1 MNKTVRWICIILA
14 AVIALYFMPFVTVEG
29 SDGEG
34 RTWRIPFASWF
45 VSDDGSSLTFASIRS
60 AYAAGKDSANA
71 MHSYEEVTCRG
82 KTYYYDADN
91 DVSFSGYDTSSGI
104 PSSVQYHYVTG
115 NACQGWTDDDEVAWA
130 IGDISEADL
139 SISAEDAEEK
149 GWFVIQDGIALN
161 EAAYNDFSR
170 MAKQGVCSILR
181 TLVIDGDER
190 KLIDVQLLENPVKVE
205 QKNSEGESV
214 EAEAF
219 FKAVTRTADGAE
231 TNYYT
236 NFSDTKSDGTY
247 PVQVKGSIGSFDNLE
262 ETVLFEYS
270 LQ

>member
-14 AVIALYFMPFVTVEG
+14 AVIALYFMPFVTVES

-60 AYAAGKDSANA
+60 AYAVGKDSANA
-71 MHSYEEVTCRG
+71 MHSYAEVTCRG
-82 KTYYYDADN
+82 NTYYYDADN

-139 SISAEDAEEK
+139 SISAADAEEK

-161 EAAYNDFSR
+161 EPTYNDFSR
-170 MAKQGVCSILR
+170 MAKQGVYSILR

-190 KLIDVQLLENPVKVE
+190 KLVDVQLLENPVTVE

-219 FKAVTRTADGAE
+219 FKVVTRTADDTE

>member
-149 GWFVIQDGIALN
+149 GWFLIQDGIALS

-219 FKAVTRTADGAE
+219 FKVVTRTADGAE

-270 LQ
+270 LH

>member
-181 TLVIDGDER
+181 TWVIDGDER

-205 QKNSEGESV
+205 QKNFEGESV

-219 FKAVTRTADGAE
+219 FKVVTRTADGAE

-270 LQ
+270 LH